1 MIEIPSF
8 LAPLLDSLMKK
19 GASPVLVGGFV
30 RDVLLGHTPKDI
42 DIEVYNI
49 ADFDTMA
56 QLLKPF
62 GALNFV
68 GKSFGILKLS
78 YCEHEIDFS
87 LPRLEK
93 KIASGH
99 KGFEVLLD
107 PKLSF
112 KEAARRR
119 DFTINAMGYDVNSVT
134 FLDPYNGYEHL
145 KNKILTYVNKDTF
158 VEDPLRVLRAVQFCA
173 RFELTCSDELISL
186 ARSLCEMGAIKELP
200 KERIFEEISKL
211 LLKSKK
217 PSHGLALFET
227 LNLTKQFPEILNK
240 NNRFTSIDTMAN
252 HKTHNHK
259 RDMILML
266 GLLIFHFD
274 TIEDV
279 NSFLDKLT
287 NETELIKE
295 LQTLYI
301 YRYSLADMKQKPL
314 TNYEISLLSTKVT
327 IQNLLLIY
335 EAQGIDI
342 GEIKE
347 RSTQLGVLTCKPKAL
362 LQGRDLIALG
372 LTPSKQFSEI
382 LEIAY
387 DAQLQELFKSSK
399 EAKGWLQNYL
409 KTIC

>member
-1 MIEIPSF
+1 
-8 LAPLLDSLMKK
+8 
-19 GASPVLVGGFV
+19 
-30 RDVLLGHTPKDI
+30 
-42 DIEVYNI
+42 
-49 ADFDTMA
+49 
-56 QLLKPF
+56 
-62 GALNFV
+62 
-68 GKSFGILKLS
+68 
-78 YCEHEIDFS
+78 
-87 LPRLEK
+87 
-93 KIASGH
+93 
-99 KGFEVLLD
+99 
-107 PKLSF
+107 
-112 KEAARRR
+112 
-119 DFTINAMGYDVNSVT
+119 MGYDVNSVT

-145 KNKILTYVNKDTF
+145 KNKRLTYVNNDTF

-217 PSHGLALFET
+217 PSRGLALFEI
-227 LNLTKQFPEILNK
+227 LNLTKQFPEILDK
-240 NNRFTSIDTMAN
+240 NNRFTSIDAMAN
-252 HKTHNHK
+252 LKTHNHK

-409 KTIC
+409 KIIC